1 MHTMQYVEAAAPTK
15 PVNAAAPSASTTTK
29 PTTQPTSDM
38 RVEFGKLLGSGTFSR
53 VYAAY
58 DRHLNATVAVKHM
71 LKAAEKDGSEGD
83 NFKRQMQEY
92 NLTKG
97 LNHPHIVRVLDC
109 IITDGDVVFVQ
120 ELAAGGDLFDA
131 IRPDV
136 GAPLDIAH
144 RVMLQMASALE
155 YMIEVGIV
163 HRDIK
168 PENIVLDA
176 HGNMKLC
183 DFGEC
188 CACLVALDEHSCP
201 PCAHCRHG

>member
-1 MHTMQYVEAAAPTK
+1 VARHSTLIFKALAMLRTSIDQSVIDKDARPASQTSSMLKDTLATDSCDTD
-15 PVNAAAPSASTTTK
+15 SA
-29 PTTQPTSDM
+29 
-38 RVEFGKLLGSGTFSR
+38 RRRFEFGKLLGSGTFSR
-53 VYAAY
+53 VWCAF
-58 DRHLNATVAVKHM
+58 DHERNESVAVKHM

-120 ELAAGGDLFDA
+120 ELAAGGDLFEV
-131 IRPDV
+131 IEPDV

-144 RVMLQMASALE
+144 RVMLQMASAFE

-183 DFGEC
+183 DFGE
-188 CACLVALDEHSCP
+188 
-201 PCAHCRHG
+201 